1 MNELLKKAL
10 SLGVGITVTSKE
22 KVEKYVDELVRKGE
36 VAPTE
41 SKALVNRLVQRGE
54 EEQTQIKQMIRE
66 QLQQLLVELNMAT
79 KEDIARLEK
88 RVEKLEQPLPPLEP
102 SSASANTG
110 QEASV
115 APSVDPQP

>member
-36 VAPTE
+36 VAPGE
-41 SKALVNRLVQRGE
+41 SKALVSRLVQRGE

-102 SSASANTG
+102 LSADVNSE
-110 QEASV
+110 QEASA
-115 APSVDPQP
+115 APSVNPQP